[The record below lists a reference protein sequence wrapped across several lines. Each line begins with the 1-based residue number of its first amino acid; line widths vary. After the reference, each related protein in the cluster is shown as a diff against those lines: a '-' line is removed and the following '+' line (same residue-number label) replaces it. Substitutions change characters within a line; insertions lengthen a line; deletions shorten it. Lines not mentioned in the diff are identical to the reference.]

1 VLGEQGQTLAGL
13 RDAFVARFG
22 RRPERAARA
31 PGRVNLI
38 GEHTDYN
45 DGLVLPCAIDRDT
58 LALAAARDDGRV
70 QIFSREQGEARSF
83 ALGALARRGD
93 WADYAQAV
101 AWALARR
108 GFSLPGLDL
117 AVASD
122 VPPGAGLSSSAA
134 LGLALGRVWAAVAGL
149 ALAPRALAEAVHE
162 GESRFVGVGCG
173 ILDQFASALGRRD
186 FALRIDCRERS
197 VEQVPLFAGRVALL
211 VAHSGVT
218 RALAAGGYRERVAEC
233 QAALAAARAAGIAA
247 PDARSLRDL
256 GPAQLP
262 ALERALAPRLARR
275 VRHVIRENQRV
286 DAFRDAA
293 LAGDLARAG
302 ALLRE
307 GMASLRD
314 DYQVSVPELDALCA
328 LGDAAPGCHGS
339 RLTGAGF
346 GGCTLHLVEPAAAEA
361 VARALADG
369 FARRFGRE
377 PALFC
382 VRPSDGASELPL

>member
-1 VLGEQGQTLAGL
+1 
-13 RDAFVARFG
+13 
-22 RRPERAARA
+22 
-31 PGRVNLI
+31 
-38 GEHTDYN
+38 
-45 DGLVLPCAIDRDT
+45 
-58 LALAAARDDGRV
+58 
-70 QIFSREQGEARSF
+70 
-83 ALGALARRGD
+83 
-93 WADYAQAV
+93 
-101 AWALARR
+101 
-108 GFSLPGLDL
+108 
-117 AVASD
+117 
-122 VPPGAGLSSSAA
+122 
-134 LGLALGRVWAAVAGL
+134 
-149 ALAPRALAEAVHE
+149 
-162 GESRFVGVGCG
+162 
-173 ILDQFASALGRRD
+173 
-186 FALRIDCRERS
+186 
-197 VEQVPLFAGRVALL
+197 
-211 VAHSGVT
+211 
-218 RALAAGGYRERVAEC
+218 
-233 QAALAAARAAGIAA
+233 
-247 PDARSLRDL
+247 
-256 GPAQLP
+256 
-262 ALERALAPRLARR
+262 
-275 VRHVIRENQRV
+275 VIRENQRV